1 LTRKR
6 GKRPLLFFT
15 LVGRIPI
22 HSPNISQ
29 SYPNI
34 NDMASGSFVYIFAT
48 RHKRRIVDMFTDLR
62 RSTDLSH
69 SAGMFTDLR
78 RSNRSVY
85 LPTSSGR
92 ETPVGVVLRNTGY
105 RTTAH
110 RHGVSSIDAPAQTS
124 IICSSAPEPLLALG
138 VEVPE
143 PPSPEEHV
151 CSPGP
156 PCRAPPP
163 CC

>member
-1 LTRKR
+1 
-6 GKRPLLFFT
+6 
-15 LVGRIPI
+15 
-22 HSPNISQ
+22 
-29 SYPNI
+29 
-34 NDMASGSFVYIFAT
+34 
-48 RHKRRIVDMFTDLR
+48 MFSCTDLR

-110 RHGVSSIDAPAQTS
+110 RHGVSSMRLLKLQ
-124 IICSSAPEPLLALG
+124 SSAAPLQSRFWPSELKSPNRHRLENTFARQDRRTARL
-138 VEVPE
+138 
-143 PPSPEEHV
+143 PPADQSQDTMTKHTLTRGKY
-151 CSPGP
+151 CAQWYGP
-156 PCRAPPP
+156 PQAPLTARTV
-163 CC
+163 